1 MIIDVPTSA
10 DFEASGI
17 AFLNLAWDSVL
28 GISLHFA
35 ESEVEELDEEERVTD
50 EYWKEAQRPLAVAV
64 ALAQQGTEFLLKA
77 KISAV
82 SPLLLISGDPA
93 GWPKGCDRED
103 KSFADFKTIDAQ
115 DLVRVHDSVASPRL
129 SEDFKRE
136 FERLRRLRNTVMH
149 TVDKRLRFT
158 AEDGILAILQVVES
172 LLAPRRWLPIRRNYL
187 RGGVDFAVEHG
198 FDDNTDC
205 AIAREVMHVF
215 DLLKPALIRR
225 FYGFDVKQRR
235 YYCPSCEH
243 GCADWWIGV
252 RLAQLRPN
260 KPNSTTVYCLACDET
275 CTVVRKDCGHEGCKG
290 NVISEEY
297 GMCLTCGNRK

>member
-1 MIIDVPTSA
+1 MILDVPTSA
-10 DFEASGI
+10 DFEANGI

-28 GISLHFA
+28 DISLHFA
-35 ESEVEELDEEERVTD
+35 ESEVEELDEEKRVTD
-50 EYWKEAQRPLAVAV
+50 EYWQEVQQPLAVAV

-82 SPLLLISGDPA
+82 SPFLLISGDPA
-93 GWPKGCDRED
+93 GWPKGCDKDD

-129 SEDFKRE
+129 SDDFKRE
-136 FERLRRLRNTVMH
+136 FDRLRRLRNTVMH

-158 AEDGILAILQVVES
+158 AEGGILAILQVVES
-172 LLAPRRWLPIRRNYL
+172 LLAPRRWLPVRRNYL
-187 RGGVDFAVEHG
+187 LGGVDFSSDHTYK
-198 FDDNTDC
+198 DNTNC
-205 AIAREVMHVF
+205 VIAREVMHVF
-215 DLLKPALIRR
+215 DLLEPALIKR

-243 GCADWWIGV
+243 DCADWQIGV

-260 KPNSTTVYCLACDET
+260 NPNSINVHCLACDET
-275 CTVVRKDCGHEGCKG
+275 YPIVRESCGHKGCKG

-297 GMCLTCGNRK
+297 GRCLACGDKK